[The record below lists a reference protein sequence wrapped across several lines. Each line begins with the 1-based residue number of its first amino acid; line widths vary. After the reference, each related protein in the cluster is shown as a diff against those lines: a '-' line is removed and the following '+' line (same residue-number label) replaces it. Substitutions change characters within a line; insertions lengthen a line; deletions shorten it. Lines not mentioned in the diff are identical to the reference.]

1 MDYYFGII
9 TKSGKRAVLS
19 LPLKDQK
26 SKAFM
31 KAFGLIVG
39 SLFAPENPKPIDMQ
53 FCECGHRQWVI
64 GMMWLAKDYF
74 KWWKATE
81 PPFCEPGIQAFQG
94 FGDYLIAL
102 ANLCTLTL
110 DHVPE
115 LSADS
120 PLDFAGKI
128 ILEQKERTSAY
139 SHYYQ
144 GSMGKSDQGKIA
156 AKNLASLKNWIN
168 PYSSIE
174 TPETFKLISA
184 AIRIAEPNND
194 HESKQAKKRQAQY
207 HEKAWKPYL
216 NAMRDWST
224 DIREGVVLQTGQQVK
239 FGTAQIKGDAI
250 VMPSSEKGGKKLI
263 KICNLPKKNLSGRGR
278 KPCAKSK

>member
-1 MDYYFGII
+1 MDFYFGTI
-9 TKSGKRAVLS
+9 TRSGKRAVVS
-19 LPLKDQK
+19 LPSKNQK
-26 SKAFM
+26 SRVFM
-31 KAFGLIVG
+31 KAFGLIFQSIVV
-39 SLFAPENPKPIDMQ
+39 PENPKPIDIKL
-53 FCECGHRQWVI
+53 CEYGHNQWVI

-74 KWWKATE
+74 KLWKVTD
-81 PPFCEPGIQAFQG
+81 PPFCEPEIQAFQG
-94 FGDYLIAL
+94 FGDTLITL
-102 ANLCTLTL
+102 VNLCNLTL
-110 DHVPE
+110 DQVPE
-115 LSADS
+115 LSTDS

-128 ILEQKERTSAY
+128 LLEQKKITLTY
-139 SHYYQ
+139 GHYYQ

-174 TPETFKLISA
+174 TPETFNLISA

-250 VMPSSEKGGKKLI
+250 VMPSSEKGGKDLV

-278 KPCAKSK
+278 KPSAKSK